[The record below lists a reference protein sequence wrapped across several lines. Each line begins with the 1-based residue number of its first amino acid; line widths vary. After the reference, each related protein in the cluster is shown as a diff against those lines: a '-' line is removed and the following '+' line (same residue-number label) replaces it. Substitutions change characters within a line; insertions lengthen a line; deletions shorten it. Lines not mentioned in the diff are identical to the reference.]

1 MLAPPSPL
9 SPVSAIS
16 LRCAHLSVS
25 DDIDEGS
32 FRIDEHES
40 CGRNLLRSFLGCN
53 VVDDT
58 NDEATSC
65 YNKEN
70 VPNQLN
76 SFAAASGD
84 AMQDDCGTDRA
95 KRRTKRKASYKKG
108 LPMLSMSASAVPIQP
123 RKQLFDN
130 PQGILFLGCRDKE
143 CALTILCSR
152 V

>member
-9 SPVSAIS
+9 SPVSVIS

-32 FRIDEHES
+32 FRIDES
-40 CGRNLLRSFLGCN
+40 CDRNLLRSFLDCN

-58 NDEATSC
+58 NDEATTC

-76 SFAAASGD
+76 SFAASGA
-84 AMQDDCGTDRA
+84 AMQDECGTDRA
-95 KRRTKRKASYKKG
+95 KRRTKRKASYEKG

-123 RKQLFDN
+123 RKQLFDI
-130 PQGILFLGCRDKE
+130 PQGILFLGCRDKQ